1 MCVASPIKN
10 GKIAEEMASKNIK
23 AIDKTVKRC
32 ARRLAINCNAS
43 GTIKT
48 KNNSK
53 LLFDNCS
60 VALTNE
66 CSEQVVGADD
76 SKSMKRAN
84 DDQ

>member
-23 AIDKTVKRC
+23 AIDDILKRC

-43 GTIKT
+43 GTINTMNESKMLF
-48 KNNSK
+48 NNCLVTLS
-53 LLFDNCS
+53 
-60 VALTNE
+60 NE
-66 CSEQVVGADD
+66 CSKQVVGADD
-76 SKSMKRAN
+76 LKSIKRAD